1 MEALI
6 VASTVKQ
13 QHSLS
18 DVMYA
23 VKIDSVVCSSAAEAR
38 RAALCRP
45 FDLFI
50 VNGGLPDEQGNE
62 LAQFLA
68 DTCDCGG
75 VYIDDYNKADMFSED
90 LGSVGVVTLVRPIT
104 KTALVDVVRL
114 ISVANTRVRALKL
127 KNDEL
132 SSKLEDMKFISR
144 AKIVLMRSL
153 GYSEDQ
159 AHRYIE
165 KKSMDMRIS
174 KRKVA
179 MDILK
184 TYEAI

>member
-6 VASTVKQ
+6 VASTIKQ

-18 DVMYA
+18 EVLHA
-23 VKIDSVVCSSAAEAR
+23 VKIDGVVCSSAAEAR
-38 RAALCRP
+38 RATLCRS
-45 FDLFI
+45 FDMFV

-62 LAQFLA
+62 LARFIA

-75 VYIDDYNKADMFSED
+75 VYIDDFAEVDMFSED
-90 LGSVGVVTLVRPIT
+90 LAGVGVLTLVRPIT
-104 KTALVDVVRL
+104 KTALAEAVNL
-114 ISVANTRVRALKL
+114 ISVANARVRALKA
-127 KNDEL
+127 KNNEL
-132 SSKLEDMKFISR
+132 MGKIDDMKFIMR

-153 GYSEDQ
+153 GYTEEQ

-165 KKSMDMRIS
+165 KKSMDMRVS
-174 KRKVA
+174 RRRVA

-184 TYEAI
+184 TYEAY